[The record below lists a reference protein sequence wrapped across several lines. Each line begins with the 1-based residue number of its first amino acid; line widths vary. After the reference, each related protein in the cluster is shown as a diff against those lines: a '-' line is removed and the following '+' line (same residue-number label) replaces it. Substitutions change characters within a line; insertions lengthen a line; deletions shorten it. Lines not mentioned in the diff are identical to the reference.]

1 MFEVG
6 YLTCA
11 AFIFYTNLGE
21 KMADSLHAVVD
32 QDTCIGCGA
41 CAGGC
46 PAEAITVDS
55 HAEVDPSKCV
65 GCGACTSTCPVE
77 AIKLE
82 E

>member
-1 MFEVG
+1 
-6 YLTCA
+6 
-11 AFIFYTNLGE
+11 
-21 KMADSLHAVVD
+21 MADSLHAVVD
-32 QDTCIGCGA
+32 QEQCIGCGA

-65 GCGACTSTCPVE
+65 GCGACTATCPVE